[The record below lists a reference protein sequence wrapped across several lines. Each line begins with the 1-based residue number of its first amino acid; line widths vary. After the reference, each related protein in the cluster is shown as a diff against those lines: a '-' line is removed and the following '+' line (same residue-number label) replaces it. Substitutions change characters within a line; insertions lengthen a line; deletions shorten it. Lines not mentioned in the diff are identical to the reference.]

1 MSSFCG
7 WHQSIF
13 VSINFCLSAGFR
25 MISKEEPVQY
35 SDWHPNCV
43 VPLLHGIDTPDLIQ
57 IYRNTSVYI
66 QSKTCMKN
74 LREQV

>member
-1 MSSFCG
+1 
-7 WHQSIF
+7 
-13 VSINFCLSAGFR
+13 

-57 IYRNTSVYI
+57 IYRNTPVYI

-74 LREQV
+74 LQEQV